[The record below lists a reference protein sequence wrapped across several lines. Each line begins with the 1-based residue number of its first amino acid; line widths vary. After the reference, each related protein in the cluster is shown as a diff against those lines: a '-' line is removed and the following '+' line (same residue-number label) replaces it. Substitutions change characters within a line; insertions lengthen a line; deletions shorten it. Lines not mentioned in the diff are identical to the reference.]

1 MKKKLTF
8 VTGNAGKLSEAQAL
22 MPGAEVRG
30 VLLDFDEPRSND
42 LTYIARQKAE
52 QAKKWIE
59 PPFFVQDAGFY
70 IPALNGFP
78 GSYVNFALKTI
89 GVEGILKLMEEK
101 EDRSCAFRQ
110 CLVYWDGQEERI
122 FTCENPGRMAETY
135 AGRDRAEQWS
145 GLWHIFIPEGGDR
158 TLSEYT
164 DEMLRQRRENGSGTI
179 LQLARFLKVE
189 E

>member
-1 MKKKLTF
+1 MKKLIF

-30 VLLDFDEPRSND
+30 VPMDFDEPRSND
-42 LTYIARQKAE
+42 LTYIARKKAE

-59 PPFFVQDAGFY
+59 SPFFVQDAGFY
-70 IPALNGFP
+70 IPTLNGFP

-89 GVEGILKLMEEK
+89 GVEGILKLMEGK

-110 CLVYWDGQEERI
+110 CLVYWDGQKESI
-122 FTCENPGRMAETY
+122 FTCENPGRIAEAY
-135 AGRDRAEQWS
+135 AGRDRSEQWS
-145 GLWHIFIPEGGDR
+145 GLWHIFIPEGGER

-164 DEMLRQRRENGSGTI
+164 DEMLRQRRKNGSGTI